1 MSILRITSSELFWYD
16 FQRSIGKDLL
26 LKSCI
31 DTYQDTN
38 QFLYIRTCT
47 CTCGVTLYVYVHMYM
62 YMHVVKTIKATYMC
76 MYMHLMIGLHVW
88 MLLINH

>member
-38 QFLYIRTCT
+38 QFLYIRTC
-47 CTCGVTLYVYVHMYM
+47 GVTLYVYVHMYM

-88 MLLINH
+88 MLLINR